1 MNKISRLKWKGNRK
15 HFKCLQSCLAMVVM
29 FAMLCTSMPVTLLG
43 SLASYT
49 VYVGG
54 AEMTVNADGSSTAY
68 YVNGVEGA
76 QGTVSTDAPESW
88 NAKLYYDTTAGSVV
102 LETDGL
108 VVKNDHT
115 QNKPVI
121 DSGSEVPMRLVLK
134 NNPSTIGGGES
145 VLNASTYA
153 LCCGGDLTIDIQ
165 VSGSLFQG
173 IDVTTQQSSGQ
184 GSYAIYS
191 EGDIVIN
198 SADSAYEL
206 TAVSGKGAG
215 ISYGIYTAET
225 LTMNGGTIYATSGGG
240 GTYMNAGIRGKNVII
255 NDGTVLHAKGSTSGK
270 ESYGIY
276 AGMNMTI
283 YDGAEVYAEG
293 GGNASEVS
301 IAAGFAS
308 GDWGSFTIEGG
319 IFEAVGK
326 EADDSYGVDAGVMG
340 DASVI
345 RGGFVKI
352 ISEAGTRYSYAVR
365 ENIAVIGGSV
375 IFSCNENATDK
386 KIADSITFS
395 DAEQT
400 NDTWYKWTTTD
411 GGSMTNSKDTLYSL
425 NASDCYLK
433 IEKDVPHIH
442 TICGKDS
449 CSLDHDKDGNAD
461 GHTGIE
467 FVPWDGTGTDAN
479 NDVRQ
484 LTTGNYYLSSN
495 VTIDSTVMIDGTVNL
510 CLNGYA
516 LKYENAD
523 TNGSVIQVNAG
534 ATLNLCDCNGSNS
547 SHNITAPITSEAVTI
562 TGGLI
567 TGGTGKDY
575 SNNVYYGGGIYV
587 EGTAATNLIDA
598 VVGTVHQYGGTI
610 AGNEATSGSGVSVMD
625 SIYHMYGGNIA
636 YNKASWT
643 ESAVYVNGNEK
654 NTDGS
659 YSTEFT
665 MSGNS
670 RVASNKG
677 CGIWANSGTLVSM
690 SENAMVE
697 GNQNHTYGGA
707 GICLYSN
714 TNGLH
719 MSGNAVVCNNQTS
732 GARAGGVYVFTGS
745 GTGDIKLSGNVQIT
759 ENTSTSSG
767 AVKAANMEISCY
779 NGVQLQV
786 EELSEDAIIPI
797 KITKSEEPFTEVFT
811 LGGGAYLE
819 NFVSEMAGCF
829 IEKDETAN
837 ELKFVS
843 YQITEEPSRGND
855 YKIDVNYETGV
866 QYEWYEVELEDVTLE
881 NATVYEDQGYASS
894 FDGEQWTCHTTT
906 QSGTPGYFNIP
917 MSAGDRLLIE
927 VSHGAEYGSMRIYDN
942 ESRAQAWVSFGDDLN
957 YSLTAPEDGTY
968 SFYISNTT
976 DEVEQPTVKA
986 KLFHFAD
993 EVGNRTNQL
1002 TGATSG
1008 KNYICKV
1015 TYDDG
1020 TVLFSEPFTYIGP
1033 ITGVSAENTTVSYDG
1048 QPHSITVTAPAGTVI
1063 TYRTSENESYS
1074 TTNPEYTEVGTY
1086 TVYYKVSMENYEDF
1100 TSSAQL
1106 VIRGKLDAPVTLSS
1120 VAETM
1125 LGKADGKITGLTTE
1139 MEYSTSGN
1147 GPFTKVTDVNRN
1159 FAAGTYY
1166 VRYAEKQNYD
1176 ASDVV
1181 SVIVPKGP
1189 AVQITTPENPNF
1201 DLRFDKEE
1209 LGWQEDVTITLTPKD
1224 GYTLTPAPEVKVNGI
1239 EVEVDI
1245 QPNQKAVFTVEDVEG
1260 NIYIEATGIIDITA
1274 PTIKIEVAEN
1284 TWNKFWNELTFGILF
1299 NETQT
1304 VTITATDAGSGI
1316 DKVYYYQSK
1325 KALTLEEVNALTDW
1339 TEYKKAFDINPENEF
1354 ILYAKAIDKEGN
1366 VAYINSDNL
1375 ILLIPGN
1382 YEDVTPDTNLGSAKL
1397 DADIEE
1403 LKQDIPFTQKEL
1415 EMVKMGADVD
1425 IWLQVEDISKT
1436 VSDTDKELIE
1446 EKLGENQIGMY
1457 IDVSMFKQVG
1467 RNPAEKLTQLNDK
1480 ISITFEVPTALILD
1494 STTYTRTYQI
1504 MRLHENVAEL
1514 LDTKYDSQK
1523 QTLTFETDC
1532 FSTYAVLYKDEAV
1545 NDAPVTPPAEK
1556 PPVEMPP
1563 TEEPPTETPPTEV
1576 PPVEKPSTEVPPV
1589 EEPSTEEPPAE
1600 QSPETTPTAPK
1611 TTDSGFI
1618 LWIALLFV
1626 SGGLMYQCIVNNKS
1640 ENKK

>member
-76 QGTVSTDAPESW
+76 QGTVSADAPESW

-102 LETDGL
+102 LEADGL

-115 QNKPVI
+115 QNKPAI

-153 LCCGGDLTIDIQ
+153 LCCGGDLTIDMQ
-165 VSGSLFQG
+165 VSGSRFQG
-173 IDVTTQQSSGQ
+173 IDVTTERNAGQ
-184 GSYAIYS
+184 GSFAIYS
-191 EGDIVIN
+191 VGDIVIN
-198 SADSAYEL
+198 SANSAYEL
-206 TAVSGKGAG
+206 TAVSGEGDAE
-215 ISYGIYTAET
+215 SYGIYTRET
-225 LTMNGGTIYATSGGG
+225 LTMNGGTIYASSGGG
-240 GTYMNAGIRGKNVII
+240 DGTYMNAGIRGKNVIV
-255 NDGTVLHAKGSTSGK
+255 NEGTVLHASGSESGDK
-270 ESYGIY
+270 NYGIY
-276 AGMNMTI
+276 VENNMTV
-283 YDGAEVYAEG
+283 YDGAKVYAQG
-293 GGNASEVS
+293 GGNASMQRSVGLS
-301 IAAGFAS
+301 M
-308 GDWGSFTIEGG
+308 GDRGSFTVEGG
-319 IFEAVGK
+319 ILQAIGK
-326 EADDSYGVDAGVMG
+326 EAKYSYGVDGKG
-340 DASVI
+340 QI
-345 RGGFVKI
+345 RGGDVM
-352 ISEAGTRYSYAVR
+352 ISSEDGTDISYAVYR
-365 ENIAVIGGSV
+365 TLDVVGGTV
-375 IFSCNENATDK
+375 VLSCAGTATNK
-386 KIADSITFS
+386 YLASSITFS

-400 NDTWYKWTTTD
+400 NDTWYQWTTTD
-411 GGSMTNSKDTLYSL
+411 GGFMTKSKDNPYTLDTSHT
-425 NASDCYLK
+425 YLK
-433 IEKDVPHIH
+433 IEKDPTHIH

-467 FVPWDGTGTDAN
+467 FVPWDGTDTDAN
-479 NDVRQ
+479 NDGRQ

-516 LKYENAD
+516 LKYENANA
-523 TNGSVIQVNAG
+523 NGSVIQVNAG
-534 ATLNLCDCNGSNS
+534 ATLNLCDCNDSNS

-567 TGGTGKDY
+567 TGGTGTQ
-575 SNNVYYGGGIYV
+575 NNNQNLGGGIYV
-587 EGTAATNLIDA
+587 LGTITNRGVIA
-598 VVGTVHQYGGTI
+598 GIVNQYGGTI
-610 AGNEATSGSGVSVMD
+610 AENTAGGGGGVAVTDGEYSMFD
-625 SIYHMYGGNIA
+625 GRIA
-636 YNKASWT
+636 YNQS
-643 ESAVYVNGNEK
+643 S
-654 NTDGS
+654 DG
-659 YSTEFT
+659 
-665 MSGNS
+665 
-670 RVASNKG
+670 
-677 CGIWANSGTLVSM
+677 
-690 SENAMVE
+690 
-697 GNQNHTYGGA
+697 
-707 GICLYSN
+707 
-714 TNGLH
+714 
-719 MSGNAVVCNNQTS
+719 
-732 GARAGGVYVFTGS
+732 GGVYVDGTALDSSEDEYPAEFCMYGNSIIDFNKAKSIAGGGIENFGRAVIRMEGDSMVTENWSQNQGAGIYIGRSPAGLSLSGNAKVTNNYSNYSKKSAGIYVLWSSMNHDYDFTV
-745 GTGDIKLSGNVQIT
+745 SGNVQIT
-759 ENTSTSSG
+759 GNTARWSNEIRDANVEISIGGDEELPCIRVDDSLGENALIPLTIKKSDNIVTDVFSSG
-767 AVKAANMEISCY
+767 
-779 NGVQLQV
+779 
-786 EELSEDAIIPI
+786 
-797 KITKSEEPFTEVFT
+797 
-811 LGGGAYLE
+811 GAGDYAE
-819 NFVSEMAGCF
+819 NFISEADGYF
-829 IEKDETAN
+829 IDVDETTN
-837 ELKFVS
+837 ELKFVN
-843 YQITEEPSRGND
+843 YQISDEPSREND
-855 YKIDVNYETGV
+855 YEIEVNYETGV
-866 QYEWYEVELEDVTLE
+866 QYEWYEITTEQITDTTNGITAVGDASCDTDGWWTGYSDDGGWVLKFF
-881 NATVYEDQGYASS
+881 TVPLNEKDIVQIEINHPMDEGQIGMLDDEQVWD
-894 FDGEQWTCHTTT
+894 FDPT
-906 QSGTPGYFNIP
+906 
-917 MSAGDRLLIE
+917 
-927 VSHGAEYGSMRIYDN
+927 
-942 ESRAQAWVSFGDDLN
+942 DL
-957 YSLTAPEDGTY
+957 YSNLVAPENGAYTVVVGANDV
-968 SFYISNTT
+968 NN
-976 DEVEQPTVKA
+976 PTSIKA
-986 KLFHFAD
+986 KVVHVIQTLD
-993 EVGNRTNQL
+993 SNTNQL
-1002 TGATSG
+1002 IGATSG
-1008 KNYICKV
+1008 KEYICKI

-1048 QPHSITVTAPAGTVI
+1048 QPHSITVNVPTGAVI
-1063 TYRTSENESYS
+1063 TYKTSENESYS
-1074 TTNPEYTEVGTY
+1074 TTNPVFTEAGTY
-1086 TVYYKVSMENYEDF
+1086 IVYYKVSMENYEDF
-1100 TSSAQL
+1100 TGFAQL
-1106 VIRGKLDAPVTLSS
+1106 VIKGKLDAPTAVVP
-1120 VAETM
+1120 VAETI
-1125 LGKADGKITGLTTE
+1125 LGKDDGKITGLTTE
-1139 MEYSTSGN
+1139 MEYSTSEN
-1147 GPFTKVTDVNRN
+1147 GPFIKVTDVNRN
-1159 FAAGTYY
+1159 FAAGTYF

-1176 ASDVV
+1176 TSDAVQ
-1181 SVIVPKGP
+1181 VIVPKGP
-1189 AVQITTPENPNF
+1189 AVQITIPENPNF
-1201 DLRFDKEE
+1201 DLSFDKEE

-1224 GYTLTPAPEVKVNGI
+1224 GYTLTPDPEVKVNGV

-1260 NIYIEATGIIDITA
+1260 NIYIEATGIIDVTA
-1274 PTIKIEVAEN
+1274 PTIKIDVAEN

-1425 IWLQVEDISKT
+1425 IWLQVEDISKM
-1436 VSDTDKELIE
+1436 VPDTDKKLIG

-1467 RNPAEKLTQLNDK
+1467 TNPAEKLTQLNDK

-1504 MRLHENVAEL
+1504 MRLHESVAEL

-1545 NDAPVTPPAEK
+1545 NDTLVTPPAEK

-1563 TEEPPTETPPTEV
+1563 TEEPPTEAPPTKV

>member
-1 MNKISRLKWKGNRK
+1 MNKSKRLKWKGNRK
-15 HFKCLQSCLAMVVM
+15 PWLQSCLAIMVV
-29 FAMLCTSMPVTLLG
+29 FTILFTSMPVTMLG
-43 SLASYT
+43 DSASYM

-54 AEMTVNADGSSTAY
+54 KEMTVNADDTSVSY
-68 YVNGVEGA
+68 YVNGNAGA
-76 QGTVSTDAPESW
+76 PGEVSTVEPQTGW
-88 NAKLYYDTTAGSVV
+88 NAKLYYDTEAGSLV
-102 LETDGL
+102 LEADGL
-108 VVKNDHT
+108 VVNH
-115 QNKPVI
+115 QAFI
-121 DSGSEVPMRLVLK
+121 RGMAAIYSGDGVPMKLVLK
-134 NNPSTIGGGES
+134 NNPSTIGGGTAT
-145 VLNASTYA
+145 VDVSTYA
-153 LCCGGDLTIDIQ
+153 IYSSRNLTIDMQ
-165 VSGSLFQG
+165 VSGSKFQG
-173 IDVTTQQSSGQ
+173 IDAHPENSQGM

-191 EGDIVIN
+191 QRDIVIN
-198 SADSAYEL
+198 STDTGYVLTASSGQGVGQSCGIYADS
-206 TAVSGKGAG
+206 S
-215 ISYGIYTAET
+215 T
-225 LTMNGGTIYATSGGG
+225 LTINDGTIHASSGGG
-240 GTYMNAGIRGKNVII
+240 GTGYNDGIYGYNVIV
-255 NDGTVLHAKGSTSGK
+255 NGGTIDAKGGTSGYK
-270 ESYGIY
+270 SYGIRVNQ
-276 AGMNMTI
+276 NMTI

-293 GGNASEVS
+293 DGNLSTLRC
-301 IAAGFAS
+301 AGLS
-308 GDWGSFTIEGG
+308 VEGSFTIEGG
-319 IFEAVGK
+319 IFRAVGK
-326 EADDSYGVDAGVMG
+326 EANYSFGVDGSGEICGGDVTISSEDGMDTSRAVNGRLTIVDGTVVLSCSESAQNKGVVP
-340 DASVI
+340 AQ
-345 RGGFVKI
+345 
-352 ISEAGTRYSYAVR
+352 
-365 ENIAVIGGSV
+365 
-375 IFSCNENATDK
+375 
-386 KIADSITFS
+386 ITFS
-395 DAEQT
+395 DEEQT
-400 NDTWYKWTTTD
+400 NDTWYQWTKTEGD
-411 GGSMTNSKDTLYSL
+411 AMKRSKETSYIY
-425 NASDCYLK
+425 NASDTYLK
-433 IEKDVPHIH
+433 IEKDTTHIH
-442 TICGKDS
+442 TVCGKDT
-449 CSLDHDKDGNAD
+449 CSLDHDKDGSVD

-467 FVPWDGTGTDAN
+467 FQPWDGTGMDN
-479 NDVRQ
+479 SNDGRQ
-484 LTTGNYYLSSN
+484 LTAGNYYLSSN
-495 VTIDSTVMIDGTVNL
+495 VTIDSTVIINGTVNL
-510 CLNGYA
+510 CLNGYE
-516 LKYENAD
+516 LKYENEE
-523 TNGSVIQVNAG
+523 TRGSVIRVNENAV
-534 ATLNLCDCNGSNS
+534 LNLCDCNASNS
-547 SHNITAPITSEAVTI
+547 SHTITAPLTPEEVTI

-567 TGGTGKDY
+567 TGGTGIED
-575 SNNVYYGGGIYV
+575 SSNVYYGGGIYV
-587 EGTAATNLIDA
+587 QGKNATNSTDA

-610 AGNEATSGSGVSVMD
+610 AGNKATRGSGVSVTN
-625 SIYHMYGGNIA
+625 SIYHMYGGSIA
-636 YNKASWT
+636 YNEAGGT
-643 ESAVYVNGNEK
+643 DSAVHVDGYNK
-654 NTDGS
+654 NPDGS
-659 YSTEFT
+659 YSTEFA

-670 RVASNKG
+670 RVAFNKG
-677 CGIWANSGTLVSM
+677 SGICAFSGTLVSM
-690 SENAMVE
+690 SENAVVE

-707 GICLYSN
+707 GILLYYN

-719 MSGNAVVCNNQTS
+719 MSGNAVVRNNQTS
-732 GARAGGVYVFTGS
+732 GARAGGVYVFTDS
-745 GTGDIKLSGNVQIT
+745 NTGDIKLSGNVQIT
-759 ENTSTSSG
+759 GNTSTSDETT
-767 AVKAANMEISCY
+767 KAANMEISCS
-779 NGVQLQV
+779 NSVEIQL
-786 EELSEDAIIPI
+786 EDLSEDAVIPI
-797 KITKSEEPFTEVFT
+797 KILKSEEPFTGVFT

-881 NATVYEDQGYASS
+881 NATVYKDQGYASS

-968 SFYISNTT
+968 SFYISNQGS
-976 DEVEQPTVKA
+976 DVKQPTVKA
-986 KLFHFAD
+986 KIFHFGD

-1008 KNYICKV
+1008 KEYICKV

-1033 ITGVSAENTTVSYDG
+1033 LTGVSAENTTVSYDG
-1048 QPHSITVTAPAGTVI
+1048 QPHSITVNAPTGAVI

-1074 TTNPEYTEVGTY
+1074 TTNPVFTEAGTY

-1100 TSSAQL
+1100 TGSVQL
-1106 VIRGKLDAPVTLSS
+1106 VIKGKLDAPTAVIP
-1120 VAETM
+1120 VAETI

-1139 MEYSTSGN
+1139 MEYSTSEN

-1176 ASDVV
+1176 ASDAVQ
-1181 SVIVPKGP
+1181 VIVPKGP
-1189 AVQITTPENPNF
+1189 AVQITIPENPNF
-1201 DLRFDKEE
+1201 DLSVDKEE

-1224 GYTLTPAPEVKVNGI
+1224 GYTLTPDPEVKVNGV

-1260 NIYIEATGIIDITA
+1260 NIYIEATGIIDVTA
-1274 PTIKIEVAEN
+1274 PTIKIDVAEN

-1325 KALTLEEVNALTDW
+1325 KALTFEEVNALTDW
-1339 TEYKKAFDINPENEF
+1339 TEYERAFDINPENEF
-1354 ILYAKAIDKEGN
+1354 ILYAKAIDKQGN

-1382 YEDVTPDTNLGSAKL
+1382 YEDVTPGTNLGSAKL

-1425 IWLQVEDISKT
+1425 VWLQVEDISKT
-1436 VSDTDKELIE
+1436 VPDTDKKLIG

-1467 RNPAEKLTQLNDK
+1467 TNPAEKLTQLNDK

-1556 PPVEMPP
+1556 PPVE
-1563 TEEPPTETPPTEV
+1563 
-1576 PPVEKPSTEVPPV
+1576 KPSTEVPPV